1 MMKKLSVFI
10 VSSLLL
16 FVFSAKAMAA
26 EETLENNSGL
36 VTGQI
41 TDAEKQILPGASIIV
56 EGMHAGVTSDINGFY
71 TIANL
76 KPGTY
81 TLKVS
86 YVGYSPK
93 EMTVTIANGKV
104 LTRDVVLD

>member
-1 MMKKLSVFI
+1 MKKLSVFI

-71 TIANL
+71 TIFSFYNIIL
-76 KPGTY
+76 ISNT
-81 TLKVS
+81 VFFNNIS
-86 YVGYSPK
+86 Y
-93 EMTVTIANGKV
+93 
-104 LTRDVVLD
+104 